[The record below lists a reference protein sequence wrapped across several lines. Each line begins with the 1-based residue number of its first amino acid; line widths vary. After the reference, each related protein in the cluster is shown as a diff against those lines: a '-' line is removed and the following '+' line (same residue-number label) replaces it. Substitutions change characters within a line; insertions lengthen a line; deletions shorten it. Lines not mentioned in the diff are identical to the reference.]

1 MDNND
6 INVTHR
12 GTGEKE
18 TSFSLLM
25 SVYRGETAEYF
36 SEALASV
43 FASSLLPS
51 EIVLVCDGPL
61 TEPLEA
67 VIQHFT
73 ERYPALFLLVRL
85 PENGGLGKALN
96 AGLAACKNDLVA
108 RMDTDDISYPERF
121 ERQVAF
127 MRSHPEVG
135 VLSAAIDEFADEKH
149 HIVAKRILPEDHD
162 TIKRFAK
169 KRCPVNHPVVMFRK
183 SEVLRAGGYRH
194 CPSFEDYYLWARM
207 LLSGTKFHNM
217 SEPLLAFRMD
227 DDTLKRRRGLRYAQ
241 REHALLKKLRREGF
255 LNFYEYLRNA
265 AMRLP
270 LRLAPP
276 SVLKYVYRR
285 TLRTG

>member
-6 INVTHR
+6 IYATHC
-12 GTGEKE
+12 GIGEKE
-18 TSFSLLM
+18 MPFSLLM

-43 FASSLLPS
+43 FDSSLLPS

-73 ERYPALFLLVRL
+73 ERYPALFHLVRL

-162 TIKRFAK
+162 TIMRFAK

-207 LLSGTKFHNM
+207 LLYGTKFHNM